1 MTHQGFTDRMG
12 ATPYTQA
19 IKATHTFLKLVQPIP
34 TATLMQIND
43 IQANETRLVPFTFI
57 VPGHALPT
65 ICRHHTE
72 SPAVRDAHLQLPPS
86 LGAGSEVPS
95 EEDGT
100 GITKLED
107 YCPNMVTISYFIRVK
122 LHKANGVDDEGRA
135 RTRLVA
141 EETRKLRVIPATA
154 EQPPINIQGQEE
166 EYCLRRVK
174 AIKRGM
180 FKPSSGHFIM
190 ESTQPSPLRLPAPTL
205 SCANLNMESLV
216 HTVGTVTLRFD
227 PDNVNDAPPKLAMLN
242 SKLKI
247 LTFYQS
253 TPLEDWPKRTTLMHD
268 SRRQVNID
276 TVGLSSRNMGSVQWR
291 RYDSSTG
298 PPNYPIPAPPS
309 HNMNPNKPYYLAQ
322 LLVPLTLPPNKHF
335 VPTFHSCLVSRIYSL
350 ELTQEFKATGNNL
363 NQSCTLRVPVQIL
376 SEPREGAGTVPTPA
390 YAEPDEDDNEE
401 ELGDYFTPR
410 TIGPPP
416 PSFTAAASSAI
427 ETDQLPPQY
436 DDVPQPPT
444 RTRRHASPAYEDVS
458 RSRRHASPPYEDVGT
473 RMMRHAS
480 PPYDNTA
487 SASMVRQASPPY
499 EDVSPRLRRQ
509 MTAQSPGSPR
519 TQPGE
524 RTRSPI
530 ELRAVPASVNA
541 GRSAMSDIVSM
552 SVARGAIR

>member
-1 MTHQGFTDRMG
+1 
-12 ATPYTQA
+12 
-19 IKATHTFLKLVQPIP
+19 
-34 TATLMQIND
+34 
-43 IQANETRLVPFTFI
+43 
-57 VPGHALPT
+57 
-65 ICRHHTE
+65 
-72 SPAVRDAHLQLPPS
+72 
-86 LGAGSEVPS
+86 VPS

-122 LHKANGVDDEGRA
+122 LHKANGVDDNGRA

-291 RYDSSTG
+291 RHDSSTG
-298 PPNYPIPAPPS
+298 PPVYPIPAPPS
-309 HNMNPNKPYYLAQ
+309 HNTKPDKPYYLAQ
-322 LLVPLTLPPNKHF
+322 LLVPLTLPQKKHF

-376 SEPREGAGTVPTPA
+376 SEPREGAGAVTTPA
-390 YAEPDEDDNEE
+390 YAEPDEDDNEDE
-401 ELGDYFTPR
+401 IGDYFTPR
-410 TIGPPP
+410 TFGPPP
-416 PSFTAAASSAI
+416 PSFTATASNAGQSGVGTGA
-427 ETDQLPPQY
+427 DQLPPQY
-436 DDVPQPPT
+436 EDVPQPLP
-444 RTRRHASPAYEDVS
+444 RTRRHASPAYEDAA
-458 RSRRHASPPYEDVGT
+458 RTRRHASPPYEDVST

-480 PPYDNTA
+480 PPYENTA
-487 SASMVRQASPPY
+487 SASMARQASPPY

-509 MTAQSPGSPR
+509 ATAQSPHSPL
-519 TQPGE
+519 THLAE
-524 RTRSPI
+524 SARSPI
-530 ELRAVPASVNA
+530 EFRRAASAGVNT
-541 GRSAMSDIVSM
+541 GRSALFDIVSM
-552 SVARGAIR
+552 SVGRGEIR

>member
-1 MTHQGFTDRMG
+1 MG

-43 IQANETRLVPFTFI
+43 IQANETRLVPFTFV

-154 EQPPINIQGQEE
+154 EHPPINIEGQEE

-227 PDNVNDAPPKLAMLN
+227 PDNANDAPPKLAMLN

-276 TVGLSSRNMGSVQWR
+276 TVSLSSRNMGSVQWR
-291 RYDSSTG
+291 RHDSTTG
-298 PPNYPIPAPPS
+298 PAIQPIPAPPT
-309 HNMNPNKPYYLAQ
+309 HNANPNKPYYFAQ

-350 ELTQEFKATGNNL
+350 ELSQEFKATGNNL
-363 NQSCTLRVPVQIL
+363 NQSCTLRIPVQIL

-390 YAEPDEDDNEE
+390 YAEPDEEDEE
-401 ELGDYFTPR
+401 EVGDYFTPR

-416 PSFTAAASSAI
+416 PSFTAASNAGQNALG
-427 ETDQLPPQY
+427 EDQLPPQY
-436 DDVPQPPT
+436 EDVPQPPA
-444 RTRRHASPAYEDVS
+444 RTRRHASSAYEDLS
-458 RSRRHASPPYEDVGT
+458 QLSPSTRRHASPPYEDVST

-480 PPYDNTA
+480 PPYESA
-487 SASMVRQASPPY
+487 SRQPTSMVRQASPPY
-499 EDVSPRLRRQ
+499 EDVQPGLRRQ
-509 MTAQSPGSPR
+509 MTPQSPQSPR
-519 TQPGE
+519 TQQGE
-524 RTRSPI
+524 STRSPI
-530 ELRAVPASVNA
+530 QFRAAPARVNT
-541 GRSAMSDIVSM
+541 GRSAMFDIVSM
-552 SVARGAIR
+552 SVGRGEIR